1 MVHVLEEVR
10 RLLAPS
16 GLLVDL
22 RPLLD
27 RWPIEV
33 AWSNGYQEA
42 SRATDLPEPR
52 ADDDAANAAFQ
63 AATEAGGFVRERED
77 TFPMFYYWDTPGEM
91 QEYIAESWDD
101 TIRIDEPASADL
113 RSIWATSNAD
123 ARVRLR
129 LKLLIARYRLRPG
142 VW

>member
-1 MVHVLEEVR
+1 MVHALEEVR

-42 SRATDLPEPR
+42 GRATDLSEPR

-63 AATEAGGFVRERED
+63 AATKAGGFVRERED
-77 TFPMFYYWDTPGEM
+77 TCPMFYYWDTPGEM
-91 QEYIAESWDD
+91 QEYVAERWDD
-101 TIRIDEPASADL
+101 TIRIDEPASTDL

-129 LKLLIARYRLRPG
+129 LKLLIARYRLRP
-142 VW
+142 